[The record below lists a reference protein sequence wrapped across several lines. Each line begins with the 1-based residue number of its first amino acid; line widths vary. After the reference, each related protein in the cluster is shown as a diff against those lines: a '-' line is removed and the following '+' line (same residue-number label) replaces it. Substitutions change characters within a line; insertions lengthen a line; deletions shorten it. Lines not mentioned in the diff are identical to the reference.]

1 MTVPN
6 AAPNANSWTEA
17 GNGAYTARYTTKNTG
32 AGLKAELRLPGWS
45 GSAASAPYAITF
57 AAPDRTNSSVATDKT
72 LYRVG
77 DVMTVTVTLKDAQG
91 RSVTRAS
98 SSLTADTVTVPNAA
112 PKDNS
117 WTEAGNGAY
126 TARYTTINS
135 GTDLKAEL
143 RLPGWS
149 GARRRRRTPSRASCP
164 TGRTR
169 PSRRTKPST
178 PSATS

>member
-1 MTVPN
+1 M
-6 AAPNANSWTEA
+6 
-17 GNGAYTARYTTKNTG
+17 
-32 AGLKAELRLPGWS
+32 
-45 GSAASAPYAITF
+45 
-57 AAPDRTNSSVATDKT
+57 PDRTNSSVATDKT
-72 LYRVG
+72 LYAVG

-91 RSVTRAS
+91 RPVTGAS
-98 SSLTADTVTVPNAA
+98 SSLTAGTVTVPNAA

-135 GTDLKAEL
+135 GAGLKAEL

-149 GARRRRRTPSRASCP
+149 GSAASASYAI
-164 TGRTR
+164 TGAAPDRRTR